1 MIKMKVIFLKNL
13 LNSYYKVIDLLWP
26 RYASILRTVLSRL
39 VQRMAQLDFGISN
52 LVSWKER
59 WKATQEQLIRYPL
72 IPMAS
77 I

>member
-1 MIKMKVIFLKNL
+1 
-13 LNSYYKVIDLLWP
+13 
-26 RYASILRTVLSRL
+26 
-39 VQRMAQLDFGISN
+39 MAQLDFGILN

-59 WKATQEQLIRYPL
+59 WKGTQEQLIRYPL